1 MSIFDDELETPILS
15 LENNGNEVSPVFGLD
30 LFTSESPNE
39 SEEINVEGEDTSEI
53 EVNVD
58 IGSGLFSADV
68 SVEGL
73 FEFAKAK
80 NAYQEQAENAQYS
93 RALNKETD
101 EEIEQRHADKEAKE
115 QEKQAKKEERKENR
129 KQALKDLG
137 SDLVEAAKATGKG
150 VKEVAR
156 IAYNLAT
163 GSNK

>member
-1 MSIFDDELETPILS
+1 MSIFDDDLETPVLS
-15 LENNGNEVSPVFGLD
+15 LENNVSEIPLD
-30 LFTSESPNE
+30 LFTDDSYVDSD
-39 SEEINVEGEDTSEI
+39 EIEVEGEDTSEI

-58 IGSGLFSADV
+58 IGSGLFSSEV

-129 KQALKDLG
+129 KQALRDLG
-137 SDLVEAAKATGKG
+137 SDLVEAAKLQ
-150 VKEVAR
+150 VKV
-156 IAYNLAT
+156 L
-163 GSNK
+163 KK

>member
-1 MSIFDDELETPILS
+1 MSIFDDDLETPVLS
-15 LENNGNEVSPVFGLD
+15 LENNVSEIALD
-30 LFTSESPNE
+30 LFTDDSYVDSD
-39 SEEINVEGEDTSEI
+39 EIEIEGEDTSEI

-58 IGSGLFSADV
+58 IGSGLFSSEV

-129 KQALKDLG
+129 KQALRDLG

-163 GSNK
+163 GSSK

>member
-1 MSIFDDELETPILS
+1 MSIFNDDFESIE
-15 LENNGNEVSPVFGLD
+15 EVPSAFGLD
-30 LFTSESPNE
+30 LFGDLSSAESDE
-39 SEEINVEGEDTSEI
+39 VEVEGEDTSVI

-58 IGSGLFSADV
+58 LGPGLFSPEV

>member
-1 MSIFDDELETPILS
+1 MSIFDDDLETPVLS
-15 LENNGNEVSPVFGLD
+15 LENNVSEIPLD
-30 LFTSESPNE
+30 LFTDDSYVDSD
-39 SEEINVEGEDTSEI
+39 EIEVEGEDTSEI

-58 IGSGLFSADV
+58 IGSGLFSSEV

-129 KQALKDLG
+129 KQALRD
-137 SDLVEAAKATGKG
+137 
-150 VKEVAR
+150 
-156 IAYNLAT
+156 
-163 GSNK
+163 

>member
-1 MSIFDDELETPILS
+1 MSIFDEDLEGI
-15 LENNGNEVSPVFGLD
+15 EEEVSSTFNLGLFGD
-30 LFTSESPNE
+30 ES
-39 SEEINVEGEDTSEI
+39 STDSDEIEVEGEDTSVI

-58 IGSGLFSADV
+58 LGSGLFSSEV

-163 GSNK
+163 GSSK

>member
-1 MSIFDDELETPILS
+1 MSIFDEDLEGI
-15 LENNGNEVSPVFGLD
+15 EEEVSSTFNLGLFGD
-30 LFTSESPNE
+30 ES
-39 SEEINVEGEDTSEI
+39 STDSDEIEVEGEDTSVI

-58 IGSGLFSADV
+58 LGSGLFSPEV

-115 QEKQAKKEERKENR
+115 QEKQAKKEERKENS

-137 SDLVEAAKATGKG
+137 A
-150 VKEVAR
+150 
-156 IAYNLAT
+156 I
-163 GSNK
+163 

>member
-1 MSIFDDELETPILS
+1 MSIFDEDLEGI
-15 LENNGNEVSPVFGLD
+15 EEEVSSTFNLGLFGD
-30 LFTSESPNE
+30 ES
-39 SEEINVEGEDTSEI
+39 STDSDEIEVEGEDTSVI

-58 IGSGLFSADV
+58 LGSGLFSPEV

-163 GSNK
+163 GSSK

>member
-1 MSIFDDELETPILS
+1 MSIFDDDLETPVLS
-15 LENNGNEVSPVFGLD
+15 LENNVSEIPLD
-30 LFTSESPNE
+30 LFTDDSYVDSD
-39 SEEINVEGEDTSEI
+39 EIEVEGEDTSEI

-58 IGSGLFSADV
+58 ISSGLFSSEV

-129 KQALKDLG
+129 KQALRDLG

-163 GSNK
+163 GSSK

>member
-1 MSIFDDELETPILS
+1 MSIFDDDLETPVLS
-15 LENNGNEVSPVFGLD
+15 LENNVSEIPLD
-30 LFTSESPNE
+30 LFTDDSYVDSD
-39 SEEINVEGEDTSEI
+39 EIEIEGEDTSEI

-58 IGSGLFSADV
+58 IGSGLFSSEV
-68 SVEGL
+68 SIEGL

-129 KQALKDLG
+129 KQALRDLG

-163 GSNK
+163 GSSK

>member
-1 MSIFDDELETPILS
+1 MSIFDDDLETPVLS
-15 LENNGNEVSPVFGLD
+15 LENNVSEIPLD
-30 LFTSESPNE
+30 LFTDDSYVDSD
-39 SEEINVEGEDTSEI
+39 EIEVEGEDTSEI

-58 IGSGLFSADV
+58 IGSGLFSSEV

-129 KQALKDLG
+129 KQALRDLG

-163 GSNK
+163 GSSK

>member
-1 MSIFDDELETPILS
+1 MSIFDEDLEGI
-15 LENNGNEVSPVFGLD
+15 EEEVSSTFNLGLFGD
-30 LFTSESPNE
+30 KSSTDSD
-39 SEEINVEGEDTSEI
+39 EIEVEGEDTSVI

-58 IGSGLFSADV
+58 LGSGLFSPEV

-80 NAYQEQAENAQYS
+80 NAYQEQDENAQYS

-163 GSNK
+163 GSSK